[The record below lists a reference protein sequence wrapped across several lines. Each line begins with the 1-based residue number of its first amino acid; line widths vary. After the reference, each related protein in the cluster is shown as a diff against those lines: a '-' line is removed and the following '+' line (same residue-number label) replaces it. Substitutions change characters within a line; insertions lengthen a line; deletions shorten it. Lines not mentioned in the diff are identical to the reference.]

1 MIKTHPVH
9 HFNKAVSIALKDVM
23 GEFKK
28 AVGKHPE
35 WPSDIIHQWAI
46 VQEESGETQ
55 KEVLQAYYETDL
67 GEDMEKK
74 LLNVRKEAIQ
84 TAAMCLRFLAHL
96 DIDNRQS

>member
-1 MIKTHPVH
+1 MINTEKQH
-9 HFNKAVSIALKDVM
+9 AIAAIELARNEVM
-23 GEFKK
+23 IEL
-28 AVGKHPE
+28 ANAIEKHPE

-46 VQEESGETQ
+46 VQEEAGETQ

-74 LLNVRKEAIQ
+74 LLAVRKEAIQ

-96 DIDNRQS
+96 DMDNRQS